1 MGQVFPGP
9 FSRQI
14 LLCMHGDGPKM
25 ELREGF
31 EAVVRR

>member
-14 LLCMHGDGPKM
+14 LLCMHGDCSKM

-31 EAVVRR
+31 ETVMRR